1 MGGQSSSTQTQQSQ
15 SAPWKAAQP
24 MLQGILGQLGVGLDF
39 AEIHSQP
46 DRFVLFRQAGFR
58 KHRADY
64 QAMSGL
70 DGPDVRAIVVE
81 TLAEQQRLHRDD
93 IDAVVLKSVATVLTS
108 FGIEEE
114 DRKELRA
121 DFQHL
126 RRWRRS
132 VEQAQSYTFK
142 AVITVIV
149 TGFVGAV
156 WLGIKATLGK

>member
-1 MGGQSSSTQTQQSQ
+1 VT
-15 SAPWKAAQP
+15 
-24 MLQGILGQLGVGLDF
+24 
-39 AEIHSQP
+39 
-46 DRFVLFRQAGFR
+46 
-58 KHRADY
+58 
-64 QAMSGL
+64 AMH
-70 DGPDVRAIVVE
+70 DTDIRAIVVE
-81 TLAEQQRLHRDD
+81 TLAEQQRLHREDL
-93 IDAVVLKSVATVLTS
+93 DAIVLKTIATILTS

-126 RRWRRS
+126 RRWRKS

-142 AVITVIV
+142 AVITVIA